1 MLVILVRLLLG
12 IVLGTLLAIG
22 GYFVGWYIAFSLPA
36 GVPRMPFLIAPAGI
50 GGGAGTFL
58 GWWLDLEG
66 GSDGNRL
73 LVLAPLA
80 LAVIFALGGAWGGFW
95 YGEDI
100 EGTRVWRHPTT
111 QAILNGTVIA
121 SNTALL
127 IWHVGIRL
135 SHRPTPPETSVSLLR
150 SLRSQRRGPGGSDR
164 EGFAGKE

>member
-1 MLVILVRLLLG
+1 MLVILARLLLG

-50 GGGAGTFL
+50 GGGVGTFL
-58 GWWLDLEG
+58 AWWLDLEG
-66 GSDGNRL
+66 SSDRNSL
-73 LVLAPLA
+73 LAVAALVLA
-80 LAVIFALGGAWGGFW
+80 VVFALGGAWGGFW

-121 SNTALL
+121 SNMALL
-127 IWHVGIRL
+127 VWHVGIRL
-135 SHRPTPPETSVSLLR
+135 SHRPPPPETSVSLLR
-150 SLRSQRRGPGGSDR
+150 SLRSGRPGGSDS

>member
-1 MLVILVRLLLG
+1 LVILARLLLG

-36 GVPRMPFLIAPAGI
+36 GVPRMPFLIAPTGI
-50 GGGAGTFL
+50 GGGVGTFL
-58 GWWLDLEG
+58 AWWLDLEG

-121 SNTALL
+121 SNSALL
-127 IWHVGIRL
+127 VWHVGIRL

-150 SLRSQRRGPGGSDR
+150 SWRSERPGSRGSDG

>member
-135 SHRPTPPETSVSLLR
+135 THRPSPHEPSVSLLR
-150 SLRSQRRGPGGSDR
+150 SLRSERPGPGGSDG

>member
-135 SHRPTPPETSVSLLR
+135 SHRPTPPGNERVSPAVLEIR
-150 SLRSQRRGPGGSDR
+150 AAWSRRL
-164 EGFAGKE
+164 

>member
-1 MLVILVRLLLG
+1 MLVILARLLLG

-22 GYFVGWYIAFSLPA
+22 GYFVGWYIVFSLPA

-50 GGGAGTFL
+50 GGGVGTFL
-58 GWWLDLEG
+58 AWWLDLEG

-80 LAVIFALGGAWGGFW
+80 LAVVFALGGAWGGFW

-121 SNTALL
+121 SNMALL
-127 IWHVGIRL
+127 VWHVGIRL
-135 SHRPTPPETSVSLLR
+135 LHRPTPPETSVSLLR
-150 SLRSQRRGPGGSDR
+150 SLRSERPGSGGSDG

>member
-1 MLVILVRLLLG
+1 MLVIAARVLLG
-12 IVLGTLLAIG
+12 VVLGTLLAIG
-22 GYFVGWYIAFSLPA
+22 GYFVGWYIAFSVPA

-50 GGGAGTFL
+50 GGGVGAFL
-58 GWWLDLEG
+58 AWWLDLEG

-121 SNTALL
+121 SNSALL
-127 IWHVGIRL
+127 VWHVGLRL
-135 SHRPTPPETSVSLLR
+135 VNRPSPNEPSVSLLR
-150 SLRSQRRGPGGSDR
+150 ALRSDLPSPGGASGEDM
-164 EGFAGKE
+164 AGKE